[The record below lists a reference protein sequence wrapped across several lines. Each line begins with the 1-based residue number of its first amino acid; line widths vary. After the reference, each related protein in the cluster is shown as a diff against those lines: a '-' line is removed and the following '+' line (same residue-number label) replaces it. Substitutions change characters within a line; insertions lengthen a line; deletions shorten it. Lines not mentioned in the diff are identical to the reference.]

1 MIRVIA
7 FVGVA
12 LASASCLAGY
22 PVVLEPSTKATFSSE
37 IGATIAKYS
46 LREGDS
52 VERGQILI
60 QFDCRLHN
68 AEVERV
74 NSDLDRAQAR
84 HDNMKRLESL
94 KSASHLDVV
103 LAEADLKQAKA
114 EAKIAKLN
122 QRRCSIRAPWPGVI
136 AKSQVNQYE
145 MVSVGAP
152 LFKLIRLDTL
162 EGRISLP
169 SAALKSLSVGDAV
182 TVYIAEIDTQIPTT
196 IARIGVEIDP
206 VSETVEVSV
215 AIPEG
220 LGALPGMSGSAT
232 LEIPVTE
239 G

>member
-1 MIRVIA
+1 MIRFAV
-7 FVGVA
+7 VVSMA
-12 LASASCLAGY
+12 LASASCFAEY
-22 PVVLEPSTKATFSSE
+22 PVVLEPSTQATFSSE
-37 IGATIAKYS
+37 IGATIAKYQ
-46 LREGDS
+46 LREGDA
-52 VERGQILI
+52 VKKGQILI
-60 QFDCRLHN
+60 RFDCRLHD
-68 AEVERV
+68 AEVDRV
-74 NSDLDRAQAR
+74 SSDVDRAQAR
-84 HDNMKRLESL
+84 HDNIKRLESL
-94 KSASHLDVV
+94 KSASQLDVI

-114 EAKIAKLN
+114 EANIAQLN
-122 QRRCSIRAPWPGVI
+122 QRRCTIRAPWPGVV
-136 AKSQVNQYE
+136 AESQVNQYE
-145 MVSVGAP
+145 MVSVGTP

-220 LGALPGMSGSAT
+220 IGVLPGMSGSAT

>member
-1 MIRVIA
+1 MTRFAV
-7 FVGVA
+7 VVSMA
-12 LASASCLAGY
+12 LASASCFAEY
-22 PVVLEPSTKATFSSE
+22 PVVLEPSTQATFSSE
-37 IGATIAKYS
+37 IGATIAKYQ
-46 LREGDS
+46 LREGDA
-52 VERGQILI
+52 VKKGQTLI
-60 QFDCRLHN
+60 RFDCRLHD
-68 AEVERV
+68 AEVDRV
-74 NSDLDRAQAR
+74 SSDVDRAQAR
-84 HDNMKRLESL
+84 HDNIKRLESL
-94 KSASHLDVV
+94 KSASQLDVI

-114 EAKIAKLN
+114 EANIAQLN
-122 QRRCSIRAPWPGVI
+122 QRRCTIRAPWPGVV
-136 AKSQVNQYE
+136 AESQVNQYE
-145 MVSVGAP
+145 MVSVGTP

-169 SAALKSLSVGDAV
+169 SAALKTLSVGDAV

-220 LGALPGMSGSAT
+220 IGALPGMSGSAT

>member
-1 MIRVIA
+1 MIRFLV
-7 FVGVA
+7 VVSMA
-12 LASASCLAGY
+12 LASASCFAEY
-22 PVVLEPSTKATFSSE
+22 PVVLEPSTQATFSSE
-37 IGATIAKYS
+37 IGATIAKYQ
-46 LREGDS
+46 LREGDA
-52 VERGQILI
+52 VKKGQTLI
-60 QFDCRLHN
+60 RFDCRLHD
-68 AEVERV
+68 AEVDRV
-74 NSDLDRAQAR
+74 SSDVDRAQAR
-84 HDNMKRLESL
+84 HDNIKRLESL
-94 KSASHLDVV
+94 KSASQLDVI

-114 EAKIAKLN
+114 EANIAQLN
-122 QRRCSIRAPWPGVI
+122 QRRCTIRAPWPGVV
-136 AKSQVNQYE
+136 AESQVNQYE
-145 MVSVGAP
+145 MVSVGTP

-169 SAALKSLSVGDAV
+169 SAALKTLSVGDAV

-220 LGALPGMSGSAT
+220 IGALPGMSGSAT

>member
-1 MIRVIA
+1 MIRFAV
-7 FVGVA
+7 VVSMA
-12 LASASCLAGY
+12 LASASCFAEY
-22 PVVLEPSTKATFSSE
+22 PVVLEPSTQATFSSE
-37 IGATIAKYS
+37 IGATIAKYQ
-46 LREGDS
+46 LREGDA
-52 VERGQILI
+52 VKKGQTLI
-60 QFDCRLHN
+60 RFDCRLHD
-68 AEVERV
+68 AEVDRV
-74 NSDLDRAQAR
+74 SSDVDRAQAR
-84 HDNMKRLESL
+84 HDNIKRLESL
-94 KSASHLDVV
+94 KSASQLDVI

-114 EAKIAKLN
+114 EANIAQLN
-122 QRRCSIRAPWPGVI
+122 QRRCTIRAPWPGVV
-136 AKSQVNQYE
+136 AESQVNQYE
-145 MVSVGAP
+145 MVSVGTP

-169 SAALKSLSVGDAV
+169 SAALKTLSVGDAV

-220 LGALPGMSGSAT
+220 IGALPGMSGSAT

>member
-1 MIRVIA
+1 MIRFAV
-7 FVGVA
+7 VVSMA
-12 LASASCLAGY
+12 LASASCFAEY
-22 PVVLEPSTKATFSSE
+22 PVVLEPSTQATFSSE
-37 IGATIAKYS
+37 IGATIAKYQ
-46 LREGDS
+46 LREGDA
-52 VERGQILI
+52 VKKGQTLI
-60 QFDCRLHN
+60 RFDCRLHD
-68 AEVERV
+68 AEVDRV
-74 NSDLDRAQAR
+74 SSDVDRAQAR
-84 HDNMKRLESL
+84 HDNIKRLESL
-94 KSASHLDVV
+94 KSASQLDVI

-114 EAKIAKLN
+114 EANIAQLN
-122 QRRCSIRAPWPGVI
+122 QRRCTIRAPWPGVI
-136 AKSQVNQYE
+136 AESQVNQYE
-145 MVSVGAP
+145 MVSVGTP

-220 LGALPGMSGSAT
+220 IGALPGMSGSAT

>member
-1 MIRVIA
+1 MIRFAV
-7 FVGVA
+7 VVSMA
-12 LASASCLAGY
+12 LASASCFAEY
-22 PVVLEPSTKATFSSE
+22 PVVLEPSTQATFSSE
-37 IGATIAKYS
+37 IGATIAKYQ
-46 LREGDS
+46 LREGDA
-52 VERGQILI
+52 VKKGQTLI
-60 QFDCRLHN
+60 RFDCRLHD
-68 AEVERV
+68 AEVDRV
-74 NSDLDRAQAR
+74 SSDVDRAQAR
-84 HDNMKRLESL
+84 HDNIKRLESL
-94 KSASHLDVV
+94 KSASQLDVI

-114 EAKIAKLN
+114 EANIAQLN
-122 QRRCSIRAPWPGVI
+122 QRRCTIRAPWPGVV
-136 AKSQVNQYE
+136 AESQVNQYE
-145 MVSVGAP
+145 MVSVGTP

>member
-1 MIRVIA
+1 MIRFAV
-7 FVGVA
+7 VVSMA
-12 LASASCLAGY
+12 LASASCFAEY
-22 PVVLEPSTKATFSSE
+22 PVVLEPSTQATFSSE
-37 IGATIAKYS
+37 IGATIAKYQ
-46 LREGDS
+46 LREGDA
-52 VERGQILI
+52 VKKGQTLI
-60 QFDCRLHN
+60 RFDCRLHD
-68 AEVERV
+68 AEVDRV
-74 NSDLDRAQAR
+74 SSDVDRAQAR
-84 HDNMKRLESL
+84 HDNIKRLESL
-94 KSASHLDVV
+94 KSASQLDVI

-114 EAKIAKLN
+114 EANIAQLN
-122 QRRCSIRAPWPGVI
+122 QRRCTIRAPWPGVV
-136 AKSQVNQYE
+136 AESQVNQYE
-145 MVSVGAP
+145 MVSVGTP

-169 SAALKSLSVGDAV
+169 SVALKSLSVGDAV

-220 LGALPGMSGSAT
+220 IGALPGMSGSAT

>member
-1 MIRVIA
+1 MIRIAA
-7 FVGVA
+7 FVGMA
-12 LASASCLAGY
+12 LISTSCFADY
-22 PVVLEPSTKATFSSE
+22 PVVLEPSTQATFSSE
-37 IGATIAKYS
+37 IGAIIAKYS

-52 VERGQILI
+52 VEKGQTLI
-60 QFDCRLHN
+60 HFDCRLHD

-74 NSDLDRAQAR
+74 NSDVDRAQAR

-94 KSASHLDVV
+94 KSASQLDVV

-114 EAKIAKLN
+114 EAKITMLN
-122 QRRCSIRAPWPGVI
+122 QRRCVIRAPWPGVV

-169 SAALKSLSVGDAV
+169 SVALKTLSVGDAV
-182 TVYIAEIDTQIPTT
+182 TVYIAEIDAQIPTT

-220 LGALPGMSGSAT
+220 IGALPGMSGSAT

-239 G
+239 R